1 MRKWRMPA
9 VIQSSLCEGKYPVY
23 FHNYFWI
30 HAGLIKRETIDVLR
44 LLIRVA
50 DHFVILETHFLAFQQ

>member
-9 VIQSSLCEGKYPVY
+9 VTQSSLYEEMYLVR

-30 HAGLIKRETIDVLR
+30 HAGIIKRETVDVLR

-50 DHFVILETHFLAFQQ
+50 GHFVILETHFLAFQQ